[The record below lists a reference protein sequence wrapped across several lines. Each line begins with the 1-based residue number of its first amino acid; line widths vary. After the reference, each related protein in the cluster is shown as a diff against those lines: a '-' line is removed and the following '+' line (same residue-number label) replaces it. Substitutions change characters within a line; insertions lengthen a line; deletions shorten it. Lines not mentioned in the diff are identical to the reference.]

1 MNTLHQIKKN
11 SGIKTQRAG
20 KTEASRVSRMEG
32 LGGIRLPTLIPHP
45 PSIPHHVAFTLHFLL
60 SSPETACTI
69 QQKALLIAFPCRCFL
84 RVSFPRQR
92 GECSE
97 HARQSQSA
105 SAGGSASKWR
115 GAGSADGSVG
125 TPGESRG
132 INKCIRTMFP
142 FMDGKP
148 LTLRSAHVELIR

>member
-1 MNTLHQIKKN
+1 M
-11 SGIKTQRAG
+11 
-20 KTEASRVSRMEG
+20 SRTEG

-60 SSPETACTI
+60 SSLETACTT

-97 HARQSQSA
+97 RSGTRSPEQSA
-105 SAGGSASKWR
+105 SARGSASKWR
-115 GAGSADGSVG
+115 GAGRADSSVG
-125 TPGESRG
+125 TLGKSPG
-132 INKCIRTMFP
+132 INKCIRTMFS

-148 LTLRSAHVELIR
+148 LTLWSAQVQS